1 MYDKKPKKVDTKFVL
16 DELRKIKDGIRALDN
31 TTDMLYASVLFEEA
45 VEFVKTCKTVTSEKL
60 MKKFS
65 IGYAKSAHLIDMLV
79 DAGLIQKDESNK
91 EGVAYKVN
99 K

>member
-1 MYDKKPKKVDTKFVL
+1 MKKEQPKKVDTAFVL
-16 DELRKIKDGIRALDN
+16 SELRKIKDGIQALDDK
-31 TTDMLYASVLFEEA
+31 TDMLYVSVLFEEA

-65 IGYAKSAHLIDMLV
+65 IGYAKSARLVDMLV
-79 DAGLIQKDESNK
+79 DADLIQKDENQLEK
-91 EGVAYKVN
+91 RGYKVI

>member
-1 MYDKKPKKVDTKFVL
+1 MKKEQPKKVDTAFVL
-16 DELRKIKDGIRALDN
+16 SELRKIKDGIRALDDK
-31 TTDMLYASVLFEEA
+31 TDMLYASVLFEEA

-65 IGYAKSAHLIDMLV
+65 IGYTKSARLVDMLV
-79 DAGLIQKDESNK
+79 DTGLIQKDESQP
-91 EGVAYKVN
+91 EERVYKVI